1 MINLVV
7 DDQGRPLTFLS
18 TLAPHTQY
26 ALADPRVSILVVQ
39 DVPTGADP
47 LAAGRVS
54 LVGDLLAPPGATDAR
69 DRFRARHPHAS
80 YIDYGDFA
88 CYRLELRAVR
98 WVGGF
103 GRMDWI
109 DVESY
114 AAAAPDPL
122 RDAAPGAIDH
132 MNADHADALVACCR
146 TFGGVPDASS
156 AVMTGLD
163 RYGFDVIAEA
173 KSGRR
178 ATRIAFPTPLHEPQE
193 LRPAMIALTRQARE
207 AIEMP

>member
-26 ALADPRVSILVVQ
+26 ALADPRVSVLVVQ
-39 DVPTGADP
+39 DVPAGADP

-54 LVGDLLAPPGATDAR
+54 LVGDLLASPGAVGAR

-88 CYRLELRAVR
+88 CYRLEPRAVR

-122 RDAAPGAIDH
+122 REVAPGAIDH
-132 MNADHADALVACCR
+132 MNTDHADALVACCR
-146 TFGGVPDASS
+146 AFGGVADASS
-156 AVMTGLD
+156 AVMTSLY

-178 ATRIAFPTPLHEPQE
+178 GIRIAFPTRLDGPRE
-193 LRPAMIALTRQARE
+193 LRPAMVALMRQARE
-207 AIEMP
+207 ATSP